1 MSEAA
6 GTVSS
11 AGRQARRHYG
21 RVLRWLRHPMR
32 SVEAEARH
40 LHEVEQAGE
49 SAETP
54 LVAIL
59 GLLLFLLPLAA
70 LLMVLAFGAAWLFG

>member
-1 MSEAA
+1 
-6 GTVSS
+6 
-11 AGRQARRHYG
+11 
-21 RVLRWLRHPMR
+21 MR

-59 GLLLFLLPLAA
+59 GLLMFLLPLAA